1 MLNRRYIE
9 RVVGCIE
16 NVTNSACTLTNKE
29 KKQEIKK
36 MITSENVRTA
46 LKFAKPNSLVMKIML
61 IPIRLKWVW
70 LTYLEGAFISK
81 VKSGNVKLFAK
92 LKANR

>member
-1 MLNRRYIE
+1 
-9 RVVGCIE
+9 
-16 NVTNSACTLTNKE
+16 SACTLTTKE
-29 KKQEIKK
+29 KKEQIKN

-46 LKFAKPNSLVMKIML
+46 LKYAKPNSLVMKIML
-61 IPIRLKWVW
+61 IPIKLKWTW